1 MTSIAPSLPSTE
13 NKAGPSNLGAI
24 VSVCGS
30 VVDMRFDKHLP
41 PIYSVL
47 RAGDNGQIVIEV
59 LAQRDAYHVR
69 GIALTPTQGLARGMA
84 VEDTGG
90 PLKAPVG
97 KRILSRM
104 FDVFGNAID
113 RQAAPA
119 DIQWRSVHRAP
130 PPLAERSTKSE
141 IFETGIKVIDVLVPL
156 ERGGKAGLFG
166 GAGVGKTVLLTEMIH
181 NMIGRHDG
189 VSIFCGI
196 GERCREGEELYRGMK
211 EAGVLPSM
219 VMIFGQMNEPPG
231 SRFRV
236 GHAAL
241 TMAEYFRDDEH
252 RDVLLLIDNI
262 FRFIQAGMEVS
273 GLMGQ
278 MPSRLGYQPTMGT
291 ELSGLEERIANTDA
305 GAITSIQAVYVPAD
319 DFTDPAA
326 VHTFSHLSAS
336 IVLSRKRASEGLF
349 PAIDPLQS
357 SSKMATPG
365 IVGERH
371 YALAQEIR
379 RTLAQ
384 YGELKDIIAMLGLE
398 QLSPEDR
405 KVVVR
410 ARLLERFLTQPF
422 FTTEQFTNL
431 KGKLVSL
438 ADALDGCERILRD
451 EFKDHPESGLYM
463 IGPISEAKGKP
474 KPVPST
480 AAAKTEPKSESNA
493 NPKQADAAKPAGKDN
508 VKTDGQV
515 KSKPKSGLDAQPAPE
530 PKPPAEAAAKT
541 APETKPGVNLQPKV
555 ENASDA
561 HES

>member
-1 MTSIAPSLPSTE
+1 MKDEANST
-13 NKAGPSNLGAI
+13 NHGVVI
-24 VSVCGS
+24 SVRGS
-30 VVDMRFDKHLP
+30 VVDIRFDEHLP
-41 PIYSVL
+41 PIYSL
-47 RAGDNGQIVIEV
+47 LHAREGNIAIEV
-59 LAQRDAYHVR
+59 LAQLDSHRVR

-97 KRILSRM
+97 KGILSRM

-113 RQAAPA
+113 GQAAPA
-119 DIQWRSVHRAP
+119 DVQWRTVHQAP
-130 PPLAERSTKSE
+130 PPLARRSTKSE
-141 IFETGIKVIDVLVPL
+141 IFETGIKVIDILVPL

-181 NMIGRHDG
+181 NMVGNQKG

-196 GERCREGEELYRGMK
+196 GERCREGEELYREMK
-211 EAGVLPSM
+211 EADVLPNM
-219 VMIFGQMNEPPG
+219 VMVFGQMNEPPG

-291 ELSGLEERIANTDA
+291 ELSRLEERIANTDA

-319 DFTDPAA
+319 DLTDPAA

-336 IVLSRKRASEGLF
+336 IVLSRKRASEGLY
-349 PAIDPLQS
+349 PAVDLLQS

-365 IVGERH
+365 IVGDRH
-371 YALAQEIR
+371 YGLAQEIR
-379 RTLAQ
+379 HTLAQ
-384 YGELKDIIAMLGLE
+384 YEDLKDIIAMLGLE
-398 QLSPEDR
+398 QLSPDDR
-405 KVVVR
+405 NVVAR
-410 ARLLERFLTQPF
+410 ARRLERFLTQPF
-422 FTTEQFTNL
+422 FATEQFSGI
-431 KGKLVSL
+431 KGELVSL
-438 ADALDGCERILRD
+438 KDSLDGCERILRD
-451 EFKDHPESGLYM
+451 EFKDYPESALYM
-463 IGPISEAKGKP
+463 IGAIDEAKKKAPPDKP
-474 KPVPST
+474 AAEAEPGAK
-480 AAAKTEPKSESNA
+480 AAAKG
-493 NPKQADAAKPAGKDN
+493 DAKPVADS
-508 VKTDGQV
+508 
-515 KSKPKSGLDAQPAPE
+515 KSKANSEPQPKPE
-530 PKPPAEAAAKT
+530 PKPQREVEHAADT
-541 APETKPGVNLQPKV
+541 
-555 ENASDA
+555 

>member
-1 MTSIAPSLPSTE
+1 MWHVDYVVGGT
-13 NKAGPSNLGAI
+13 GMSNLALAKGLNMI
-24 VSVCGS
+24 REININTLSIGVVVSVQGS
-30 VVDMRFDKHLP
+30 VVDIRFDTHLP
-41 PIYSVL
+41 PIYSLL
-47 RAGDNGQIVIEV
+47 RAQQGEIAIEV
-59 LAQRDAYHVR
+59 LAQLDAHRVR

-97 KRILSRM
+97 KGILSRM

-113 RQAAPA
+113 REGEVSNVT
-119 DIQWRSVHRAP
+119 WRTVHRAP
-130 PPLAERSTKSE
+130 PPLARRSTKSE
-141 IFETGIKVIDVLVPL
+141 IFETGIKVIDVLIPL

-181 NMIGRHDG
+181 NMIGQQKG

-196 GERCREGEELYRGMK
+196 GERCREGEELYREMK
-211 EAGVLPSM
+211 EADVLPNM

-262 FRFIQAGMEVS
+262 FRFIQAGSEVS

-291 ELSGLEERIANTDA
+291 ELSGLEERIANTDT

-336 IVLSRKRASEGLF
+336 IVLSRKRASEGLY

-365 IVGERH
+365 IVGDRH
-371 YALAQEIR
+371 YRLAQGIR
-379 RTLAQ
+379 QTLAQ
-384 YGELKDIIAMLGLE
+384 YAELKDVIAMLGLE

-405 KVVVR
+405 NVVAR
-410 ARLLERFLTQPF
+410 ARRLERFLTQPF
-422 FTTEQFTNL
+422 FTTEQFTGL
-431 KGKLVSL
+431 EGKRVSL
-438 ADALDGCERILRD
+438 KDALDGCERILGD
-451 EFKDHPESGLYM
+451 EFKDYPERALYM
-463 IGPISEAKGKP
+463 IGTVGEAKKEAKPGQSSAAAEPESETKP
-474 KPVPST
+474 K
-480 AAAKTEPKSESNA
+480 AAPKSASA
-493 NPKQADAAKPAGKDN
+493 SGA
-508 VKTDGQV
+508 
-515 KSKPKSGLDAQPAPE
+515 KSKSNSQLKPE
-530 PKPPAEAAAKT
+530 PKPEQEVEHAAADT
-541 APETKPGVNLQPKV
+541 
-555 ENASDA
+555 